1 MLDKIIMY
9 GLLVLSYFA
18 MVECFEKILESKYKI
33 NLLNV
38 LLIIAISILN
48 YYSAGDNLL
57 LLKLIISLFSFFLI
71 SFCIYKEGYKKSI
84 TTSIIFL
91 FIITISEIILMV
103 ILEFIKN
110 VNVSY
115 IIEPNSLKSIASFL
129 TIIVTYFLLSIRFIR
144 NIIIKINNMLIKKYE
159 FLRFFIYTVLA
170 ILLILMFYILNYL
183 DTNPLILTI
192 LFSISCLL
200 IIISSIYS
208 AYKNNSLVLINN
220 LLSNN
225 EESYQKVLENYKMFK
240 HNIMHEFNCIKS
252 LGYKKVNKVID
263 EYIKEYNDYDYSSN
277 DLNKLPRGISSI
289 FYQKIAENNT
299 SSKIRVDN
307 FLNEDPIN
315 YLSTKK
321 YCKLCQGI
329 GIVFDNAIEATK
341 ELDIKEIYIYLS
353 ENKNELN
360 IKFYNEFKSVI
371 DIDSIGVNKVTSKEN
386 HMGLGLKY
394 LYNKSDL
401 MIKTTIRNNKFI
413 IELSVKK

>member
-1 MLDKIIMY
+1 MLDRIIMY
-9 GLLVLSYFA
+9 GLLVLCYFV
-18 MVECFEKILESKYKI
+18 MVKCFEKVLESKFKI
-33 NLLNV
+33 NILNILLTV
-38 LLIIAISILN
+38 AISILN

-57 LLKLIISLFSFFLI
+57 LLKLAISLFSFFLI

-103 ILEFIKN
+103 ILECLKN
-110 VNVSY
+110 INISY

-129 TIIVTYFLLSIRFIR
+129 TIVVTYILLSVRVIRGV
-144 NIIIKINNMLIKKYE
+144 IIKMNNMLVRKYE

-183 DTNPLILTI
+183 ETNPLILTI
-192 LFSISCLL
+192 LFSLSCLL

-208 AYKNNSLVLINN
+208 AYKNNNLVIIND

-225 EESYQKVLENYKMFK
+225 EESYQKILENYKMFK

-252 LGYKKVNKVID
+252 LGYKKVNRVID
-263 EYIKEYNDYDYSSN
+263 EYIKEYNDYDYSST
-277 DLNKLPRGISSI
+277 DLNKLPRGISSV

-307 FLNEDPIN
+307 FLNEDPVN
-315 YLSTKK
+315 YLSTRK
-321 YCKLCQGI
+321 YCRLCQGI
-329 GIVFDNAIEATK
+329 GIVFDNAIEAT
-341 ELDIKEIYIYLS
+341 EDLDLKEIYIYLS
-353 ENKNELN
+353 ENKNELT
-360 IKFYNEFKSVI
+360 IKFYNDFKSVI

-401 MIKTTIRNNKFI
+401 KIKTTIRNNTFI
-413 IELSVKK
+413 IDLSIKK